1 MERKSKGYK
10 KREDSEEDNI
20 RGKQRD
26 KKTERV
32 RG

>member
-1 MERKSKGYK
+1 MERKSRGYK

-26 KKTERV
+26 KRL
-32 RG
+32 RA